1 MRISDCCNSS
11 VTGDE
16 ANDGFGRC
24 GHCHEHCRTIDSR
37 LPEPEAFKE
46 ALHWQA
52 VNETTRQVCNGVTKI
67 MNFLFDKPEGLNI
80 IPRGG
85 KL

>member
-1 MRISDCCNSS
+1 MRQSNCCGAN
-11 VTGDE
+11 VTEDE
-16 ANDGFGRC
+16 SNDGFGRC
-24 GHCHEHCRTIDSR
+24 TACKEHCEVVDER
-37 LPEPEAFKE
+37 LDEPTAYAE